1 MVEVAVGFKQTQDII
16 DFVRKVNQFSCNA
29 DLVSGNRAVD
39 AKSLMGA
46 LAISQAADLKLVIY
60 ENSQNEAEEMVSDLK
75 EFAPGEKRRIAENV

>member
-1 MVEVAVGFKQTQDII
+1 MVEVAVGFEQPKDIVE
-16 DFVRKVNQFSCNA
+16 FVRRVSQFSCNA

-60 ENSQNEAEEMVSDLK
+60 ENSQSEVADMISGLK
-75 EFAPGEKRRIAENV
+75 EFAPRRK

>member
-1 MVEVAVGFKQTQDII
+1 MVEVAVGFEQPKDIVE
-16 DFVRKVNQFSCNA
+16 FVRRVSQFSCNA

-60 ENSQNEAEEMVSDLK
+60 ENSQSEAADMILGLK
-75 EFAPGEKRRIAENV
+75 EFAPRRK